1 MSEPASRPEIIESQE
16 YHACNKQNSDTENVQ
31 EFSWNIIR
39 GSRCSSTR
47 AASDTIDT
55 SPAGS

>member
-1 MSEPASRPEIIESQE
+1 MNEVSEPASRPEIIESQE

-39 GSRCSSTR
+39 GSR
-47 AASDTIDT
+47 
-55 SPAGS
+55 